1 MRELLPLFT
10 KPSRYLGTEWGTVH
24 KDPKTVHLRVAL
36 AFPDL
41 YDVGMSYLGQ
51 KILYSALNHDA
62 RFWAER
68 VFAPSTDVADVLRAN
83 NALLTTLESDTPL
96 ADMHVV
102 AFSMTHEL
110 CYTNILYMLD
120 LGGIPLRSEDRGE
133 NHPLVLAGG
142 GCAFNA
148 EPMAPFI
155 DAMMLGDG
163 EQAIVLVAEALMEA
177 RAGKLSRRE
186 TLRVLSRLEGVYVP
200 SLYVEPEGAA
210 GGCPVPVFTDVPEV
224 VTKTLVRDFDTA
236 QEADIQVLPFCQ
248 AVHDRLALEIARGC
262 TRGCRFC
269 HAGIIYRPVRE
280 RGVERIARIMRQS
293 LDDAGFEELS
303 FLSLSTGD
311 YSALESL
318 FSRTFGACAAE
329 QVSISLPSLRVGSLS
344 EGIIEKLARLR
355 RTGVTLAPEAGS
367 QRLRDVINKGVTQ
380 EGLLEHARTLFANG
394 WNGIKLYFMI
404 GLPTETDEDLKAI
417 LDLCFEVLA
426 CAPKGTKRLQITAAI
441 SPFIP
446 KPHTP
451 FQWEPQI
458 SLEEIRRRVGLLRQ
472 LFARHK
478 KFKLRWH
485 EPDMSWL
492 EGVFS
497 RGDRR
502 LAPVVERAYRKG
514 ALFSSWMD
522 QLSPELWRE
531 ALAEEGI
538 DPAYYQGARD
548 PDGPLPWDHLSPG
561 VSKRFLLTERAR
573 AMEGKITP
581 DCRFHTCRNCG
592 VCNHDGRQSLLD
604 PDAQDTIRPRV
615 VLAARDQED
624 GAEDFRAQRPEPVGA
639 ASESFA
645 ESVAG
650 RSIGTAPDCF
660 SDASAESPEPE
671 ALQDDIREPGKKSSP
686 KPPRINEELTCKA
699 GHFRVW
705 YTKQGLTAYLSTLEL
720 QPVIER
726 GLRRA
731 GVKVSFSK
739 GFHPMPQV
747 SFGNAPPVG
756 VSSRCEWFSLFTRE
770 IASAGELMR
779 RLSGVFPQGIAVCSV
794 DVLTMG
800 KKQDLTQEEDFT
812 CRYIGDMAK
821 LPDWIAAWKNFAGA
835 EEFTFERV
843 TRKGTRTIDARAL
856 TSGVDVSRCGTVRLT
871 FDWRKKYVSP
881 LALVQSVVPD
891 TPLLDFTMEKTAQ
904 RMGR

>member
-10 KPSRYLGTEWGTVH
+10 KPSRYLGTEWGAVH
-24 KDPKTVHLRVAL
+24 KDPETVGLRVAL

-51 KILYSALNHDA
+51 KILYSALNHDQ

-68 VFAPSTDVADVLRAN
+68 VFAPSTDVAEVLREH
-83 NALLTTLESDTPL
+83 NAPLTTLESDTPL
-96 ADMHVV
+96 SAMDVV

-110 CYTNILYMLD
+110 CYTNVLFMLD
-120 LGGIPLRSEDRGE
+120 LGGVPLHSDQRGE
-133 NHPLVLAGG
+133 DDPFVLAGG

-163 EQAIVLVAEALMEA
+163 EEAIVRVSEIIMQARQQGMDRQQTLLALS
-177 RAGKLSRRE
+177 KLQ
-186 TLRVLSRLEGVYVP
+186 GVYVP
-200 SLYVEPEGAA
+200 SMYEVPEGQIT
-210 GGCPVPVFTDVPEV
+210 PVPIGDVPEV
-224 VTKTLVRDFDTA
+224 VTKTLVSDFDSS

-280 RGVERIARIMRQS
+280 RGVERIAEIMRQG
-293 LDDAGFEELS
+293 LDEAGFEELS

-311 YSALESL
+311 YSALEAL
-318 FSRTFGACAAE
+318 FTRTFGACAAE

-344 EGIIEKLARLR
+344 EDIIEKLARLR

-380 EGLLEHARTLFANG
+380 EGLIAHARKLFENG
-394 WNGIKLYFMI
+394 WSGMKLYFMI
-404 GLPTETDEDLKAI
+404 GLPTETDEDLDAI

-426 CAPKGTKRLQITAAI
+426 CAPKGAKRLQITAAV
-441 SPFIP
+441 SPFVP

-451 FQWEPQI
+451 FQWVPQI
-458 SLEEIRRRVGLLRQ
+458 SISEIKRRVNYLRHI
-472 LFARHK
+472 FSKHK

-497 RGDRR
+497 RGDRK

-522 QLSPELWRE
+522 HLSPELWRE

-538 DPAYYQGARD
+538 DPDIYIGSRD

-561 VSKRFLLTERAR
+561 VSKRFLLTERKR
-573 AMEGKITP
+573 ALAEKITP
-581 DCRFHTCRNCG
+581 DCRFNTCRNCG
-592 VCNHDGRQSLLD
+592 VCNHEGRKSLLD
-604 PDAQDTIRPRV
+604 PEGDGSVRPRV
-615 VLAARDQED
+615 VLDHRDQVEECPQLPETHAKAAAGPD
-624 GAEDFRAQRPEPVGA
+624 AVEPVVEPIAEPGA
-639 ASESFA
+639 CEAEVSE
-645 ESVAG
+645 
-650 RSIGTAPDCF
+650 TAQ
-660 SDASAESPEPE
+660 PEVK
-671 ALQDDIREPGKKSSP
+671 APGKKAAP
-686 KPPRINEELTCKA
+686 KPPKINEELTQKS

-705 YTKQGLTAYLSTLEL
+705 YTKLGLAAYLSTLEL
-720 QPVIER
+720 QPVVER
-726 GLRRA
+726 ALRR
-731 GVKVSFSK
+731 GRVKVSFSK

-756 VSSRCEWFSLFTRE
+756 VSSRCEWFNVFTRE
-770 IASAGELMR
+770 IQSAGELKR
-779 RLSGVFPQGIAVCSV
+779 RLANVFPKGV
-794 DVLTMG
+794 DVTSVEVLSMG
-800 KKQDLTQEEDFT
+800 KKQDRTLEEDFV
-812 CRYIGDMAK
+812 CRYIGDPAG
-821 LPDWIAAWKNFAGA
+821 LADWNEAWKNFAA
-835 EEFTFERV
+835 SESFLFERT

-856 TSGVDVSRCGTVRLT
+856 TADVSIQDDGIVELT
-871 FDWRKKYVSP
+871 FDWREKYISP
-881 LALVQSVVPD
+881 LALVRSVVPD
-891 TPLLDFTMEKTAQ
+891 LPLPDFAMEKTAQ
-904 RMGR
+904 RMGK